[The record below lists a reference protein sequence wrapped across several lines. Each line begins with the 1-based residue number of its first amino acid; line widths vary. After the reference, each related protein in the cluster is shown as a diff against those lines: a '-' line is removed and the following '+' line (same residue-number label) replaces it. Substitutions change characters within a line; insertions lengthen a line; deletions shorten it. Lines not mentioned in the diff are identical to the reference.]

1 VITPEQ
7 VVADRDHIV
16 EGASKDEEG
25 EEEGLH
31 SDDQTMVLGLHSDD
45 QTMVLLEGD
54 GEGCHDSCLL
64 ADVIR

>member
-1 VITPEQ
+1 
-7 VVADRDHIV
+7 VADRDHIV

-31 SDDQTMVLGLHSDD
+31 SDDQTMVL
-45 QTMVLLEGD
+45 LEGD

>member
-31 SDDQTMVLGLHSDD
+31 SDDQTMVL
-45 QTMVLLEGD
+45 
-54 GEGCHDSCLL
+54 DSCLL